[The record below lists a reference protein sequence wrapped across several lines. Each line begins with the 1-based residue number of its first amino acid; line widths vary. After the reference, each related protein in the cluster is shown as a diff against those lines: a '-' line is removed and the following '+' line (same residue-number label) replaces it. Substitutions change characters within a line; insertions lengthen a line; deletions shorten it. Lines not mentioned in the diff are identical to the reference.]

1 MVRRR
6 PQAWRSV
13 LVLAASAMLVSSC
26 IPVPLGSR
34 SPDIQQSRFV
44 MGEGDAARIHVSPE
58 YRQDYVQEFEAAL
71 TEGDDPVELT
81 PAVDIWPTLFPAA
94 DGRVQL
100 SEVYDPEVIARIH
113 EAGLTGLV
121 VLLPRERPESETV
134 AEGPFL
140 SKEEYIHSAAAAVIT
155 FGGSVDATTHTL
167 TASGG
172 DSLFWPG
179 FYFFVFITT
188 TDMQDSGQQSLVGI
202 VRSDIIAGAGDRQ
215 PHVVIVASGL

>member
-1 MVRRR
+1 MVNGEIRGLAR
-6 PQAWRSV
+6 PIFVAGLNRHLVFLIARSN
-13 LVLAASAMLVSSC
+13 MVS
-26 IPVPLGSR
+26 
-34 SPDIQQSRFV
+34 
-44 MGEGDAARIHVSPE
+44 GETMS
-58 YRQDYVQEFEAAL
+58 F
-71 TEGDDPVELT
+71 
-81 PAVDIWPTLFPAA
+81 
-94 DGRVQL
+94 
-100 SEVYDPEVIARIH
+100 EVYDPEVIARIH

-140 SKEEYIHSAAAAVIT
+140 SKEEYIHSAAAAVIN

>member
-1 MVRRR
+1 MVFRRS
-6 PQAWRSV
+6 QAWSSV
-13 LVLAASAMLVSSC
+13 LVLAASAMLISSC

-34 SPDIQQSRFV
+34 APDIEQSRFV

-58 YRQDYVQEFEAAL
+58 YREDYVEEFTAAL
-71 TEGDDPVELT
+71 IETDDPVDIT
-81 PAVDIWPTLFPAA
+81 PAIDIWPTLFCTA

-100 SEVYDPEVIARIH
+100 SDVYDPEVQARIH
-113 EAGLTGLV
+113 EAGLTGVV
-121 VLLPRERPESETV
+121 VLLPRERPESELV

-140 SKEEYIHSAAAAVIT
+140 SKEEYVHSAAAAVIN
-155 FGGSVDATTHTL
+155 FGESVDATTHTL
-167 TASGG
+167 TATGG